1 MIVVTICFTNY
12 RATLYPN
19 KHIVS
24 TCAKH
29 FEDSMASIYYN
40 FEQQLRERYIK
51 CCNQKTGKL
60 DSKALHTSLFF
71 HWFSRSF
78 YWGSVWP

>member
-1 MIVVTICFTNY
+1 MKTSFGICLRF
-12 RATLYPN
+12 TLYTN

-24 TCAKH
+24 TCAEH
-29 FEDSMASIYYN
+29 FQASMASIHNN
-40 FEQQLRERYIK
+40 FEQQLGERYTK

-60 DSKALHTSLFF
+60 DSKTLHTSLFF

-78 YWGSVWP
+78 YWRSLWP